1 MQSEGSPS
9 LYDRLDGV
17 YSIATV
23 VDEEIPILK
32 IRIVARVLIFAY
44 DLDDKLTF
52 RPSLASPSLLPEEC
66 RKAEKWRTAVQ

>member
-1 MQSEGSPS
+1 MQSEESPS

-17 YSIATV
+17 CSIATV
-23 VDEEIPILK
+23 VNEEILILK

-52 RPSLASPSLLPEEC
+52 GPSLASACLLREEC
-66 RKAEKWRTAVQ
+66 RKPEK